1 MNCATHTTVPAA
13 AYCRTCGKALCEE
26 CKREVRGVIYC
37 EECIARRMETTMPTA
52 APGTPAGAAAPV
64 AATGGGNPVAATLLG
79 FIPGVGQ
86 MYNGEFGKA
95 FLYVIIFGSLCWAGG
110 RADAFG
116 WFAAFFYFYMVF
128 DAYRVAKAR
137 QLGQP
142 VPTDFFGM
150 GGGGAG
156 GAGGAASAVG
166 REFAHV
172 PVGAIVLIG
181 LGALFLL
188 ENMGLF
194 HIHWIGRLW
203 PLILIVIGIRM
214 YQRRA
219 AAQNGRA
226 K

>member
-37 EECIARRMETTMPTA
+37 EECIARRMETSLPTA
-52 APGTPAGAAAPV
+52 APGTPAGAPAPAASP
-64 AATGGGNPVAATLLG
+64 GGSNAVAATLLG

-95 FLYVIIFGSLCWAGG
+95 FLYVVIFASLVWASD
-110 RADAFG
+110 RADVFGLFAFV
-116 WFAAFFYFYMVF
+116 FYFYMVF

-142 VPTDFFGM
+142 VPADLFGM
-150 GGGGAG
+150 GGSSVDSSAAG
-156 GAGGAASAVG
+156 L
-166 REFAHV
+166 RHEFAHV
-172 PVGAIVLIG
+172 PIGAIVLIV

-188 ENMGLF
+188 ENLWHF
-194 HIHWIGRLW
+194 HLAWIGRLW
-203 PLILIVIGIRM
+203 PLILIAIGIRIFM
-214 YQRRA
+214 RRSTR
-219 AAQNGRA
+219 QNGRTQ
-226 K
+226 